1 MQRAMCPSSLCAGIA
16 TERAGFM
23 MLNFGRI
30 LNKAIF
36 SPAWPRCAEMRLSH
50 VALSHRSS
58 PQGIFQ
64 GMFISGHN
72 RINSPVRC

>member
-1 MQRAMCPSSLCAGIA
+1 
-16 TERAGFM
+16 

-58 PQGIFQ
+58 PQRIFQ
-64 GMFISGHN
+64 GMVISGHN
-72 RINSPVRC
+72 RINNPVRCCSTIQADLIPVRIEVLDRHLK